1 MQRKQSATR
10 TKRVYDAS
18 GRRAQAARSRSA
30 VLAAAERLFRANGY
44 AATTIA
50 RIAAAAEVSVE
61 TVYKAFGGKPGLV
74 RALAGRGLAG
84 QGVVPAEQRSDAM
97 RLAER
102 DPHRIIAN
110 WGTLGAEVAPRIA
123 PILLLVRAAAATDPE
138 MSALLDELSAER
150 LRRMTTN
157 ARHLYE
163 AGSLRRGVTLADAV
177 DILYTYSSPE
187 LFELLVFQRG
197 WTPDRY
203 GGFIADA
210 MRSAL
215 LPR

>member
-1 MQRKQSATR
+1 
-10 TKRVYDAS
+10 
-18 GRRAQAARSRSA
+18 
-30 VLAAAERLFRANGY
+30 
-44 AATTIA
+44 
-50 RIAAAAEVSVE
+50 
-61 TVYKAFGGKPGLV
+61 
-74 RALAGRGLAG
+74 
-84 QGVVPAEQRSDAM
+84 
-97 RLAER
+97 AER

-138 MSALLDELSAER
+138 MSTLLDELSAAR
-150 LRRMTTN
+150 LRRMTIN

-163 AGSLRRGVTLADAV
+163 AGSLRRGVTLAAAV

-187 LFELLVFQRG
+187 LFELLVFRRG

-203 GGFIADA
+203 GAFIAEA
-210 MRSAL
+210 MQSAL